1 MKLSKDVAAMRL
13 CFGVTGATDR
23 GAALLICESFCHP
36 CHFVMRTL
44 REVGPRGSE
53 LQRFHGHAS
62 GLAAPKSCF
71 KGSKPIGTKLA
82 HFGAATGCARSS
94 SDAGFA
100 PVAVAESPAKYGFA
114 VMTNRLRRA
123 WDGTLA
129 RRSAM
134 GRGWDPT
141 RPAPAATVRPT
152 LLCRSLVGRLLAR

>member
-1 MKLSKDVAAMRL
+1 MWL
-13 CFGVTGATDR
+13 CFGVAGATDR
-23 GAALLICESFCHP
+23 GAVLLICESFCHP
-36 CHFVMRTL
+36 CHFSS
-44 REVGPRGSE
+44 GPRGSE

-114 VMTNRLRRA
+114 AMTNIVRA
-123 WDGTLA
+123 
-129 RRSAM
+129 
-134 GRGWDPT
+134 
-141 RPAPAATVRPT
+141 
-152 LLCRSLVGRLLAR
+152 